1 MSAAIRVLALAVI
14 RRGDELLVEDGEDPV
29 KGESYLR
36 LLGGGVDFGERGE
49 EAVRRELHEEIGVEL
64 VDVRYLGA
72 IENLFTFLGKPHHE
86 VCLLYSAR
94 FADETRFDQDAFAG
108 TDFVDGRE
116 VPCGHGGS
124 EWTSST
130 TGARS
135 TRRRARPDRERSV
148 ADHAAGFAGRVR

>member
-1 MSAAIRVLALAVI
+1 VSAAIRVLALAVI

-29 KGESYLR
+29 KGENYLR

-72 IENLFTFLGKPHHE
+72 VENLFTFLGKPHHE

-116 VPCGHGGS
+116 V
-124 EWTSST
+124 
-130 TGARS
+130 AV
-135 TRRRARPDRERSV
+135 RARWVRVDEFHDGCPLYPDG
-148 ADHAAGFAGRVR
+148 ALDLIANAP